1 MLMIK
6 NYFRILTIL
15 FIVMLGM
22 TLGAGLLAGVVV
34 APTIFK
40 SEILLGSELL
50 TRFQEGL
57 LMTQVF
63 ERLAYL
69 VNFLVILAVVYEV
82 IRFKAFE
89 NTRWS
94 MLLTFLVASTGLL
107 FTSYYI
113 PQILEMQLAG
123 EAMTLSETFEN
134 VHKASEWNFKLFAVS
149 TLGLLILTLRK
160 TLK

>member
-1 MLMIK
+1 MIK
-6 NYFRILTIL
+6 KYFRVLTII
-15 FIVMLGM
+15 FIITLGM

-40 SEILLGSELL
+40 SELLLGSELL

-63 ERLAYL
+63 ERLGYL
-69 VNFLVILAVVYEV
+69 VNFLVVIAILYEV
-82 IRFKAFE
+82 IKFKAFE

-107 FTSYYI
+107 FSSYYI
-113 PQILEMQLAG
+113 PQIIEMQSLG
-123 EAMTLSETFEN
+123 EAMTLSENFEN
-134 VHKASEWNFKLFAVS
+134 IHKASEWNFKLFAIA

-160 TLK
+160 ALR

>member
-1 MLMIK
+1 MI
-6 NYFRILTIL
+6 
-15 FIVMLGM
+15 FIVILGM

-40 SEILLGSELL
+40 SEVLLGTELL

-69 VNFLVILAVVYEV
+69 VNFLVVLAVLYEV

-94 MLLTFLVASTGLL
+94 LLFTFLVASSGLL

-113 PQILEMQLAG
+113 PQILEMQLLG
-123 EAMTLSETFEN
+123 ESMTLSEKFQN
-134 VHKASEWNFKLFAVS
+134 IHKASEWNFKLFSLA
-149 TLGLLILTLRK
+149 TLGLLILTLKKALR
-160 TLK
+160 

>member
-1 MLMIK
+1 MIK
-6 NYFRILTIL
+6 SYFRILTIL
-15 FIVMLGM
+15 FIITLGM

-34 APTIFK
+34 APTIFN
-40 SEILLGSELL
+40 SDTLLGTELL

-69 VNFLVILAVVYEV
+69 VNFLVLIAVLYEV
-82 IRFKAFE
+82 IKFKAFE

-94 MLLTFLVASTGLL
+94 MLLTFLVASSGLL
-107 FTSYYI
+107 FSAYYI

-123 EAMTLSETFEN
+123 EAMTLSEKFEN
-134 VHKASEWNFKLFAVS
+134 IHKASEWNFKLFSLA
-149 TLGLLILTLRK
+149 TLALLILTLRK
-160 TLK
+160 SLK

>member
-1 MLMIK
+1 MLK
-6 NYFRILTIL
+6 QYFRVFTMV
-15 FIVMLGM
+15 FVIVLGM

-34 APTIFK
+34 APTIFH
-40 SEILLGSELL
+40 SEALLGSALL

-69 VNFLVILAVVYEV
+69 VNFLVIIAVLYEV
-82 IRFKAFE
+82 IKFKAFE
-89 NTRWS
+89 NTRWT
-94 MLLTFLVASTGLL
+94 MLFTFLVAASGLL

-113 PQILEMQLAG
+113 PQILEMQALG
-123 EAMTLSETFEN
+123 EAATLSEAFEN
-134 VHKASEWNFKLFAVS
+134 VHKGSELNFKLFAFS

-160 TLK
+160 VLR

>member
-1 MLMIK
+1 MLK
-6 NYFRILTIL
+6 KYFRIVTMV
-15 FIVMLGM
+15 FIVIMGM

-34 APTIFK
+34 APTIFQ
-40 SEILLGSELL
+40 SEALLGSELL

-69 VNFLVILAVVYEV
+69 VNFLVIIAIFYEV
-82 IRFKAFE
+82 VKFKAFE

-94 MLLTFLVASTGLL
+94 MLLTFLMVASGLL

-113 PQILEMQLAG
+113 PQILEMQSLG
-123 EAMTLSETFEN
+123 EAMTQGETFEN
-134 VHKASEWNFKLFAVS
+134 VHKASEWNFKLFTFA
-149 TLGLLILTLRK
+149 TFGLLILTLRK
-160 TLK
+160 ALR

>member
-1 MLMIK
+1 MIK
-6 NYFRILTIL
+6 QYFRVLTII
-15 FIVMLGM
+15 FIITLGM

-40 SEILLGSELL
+40 SEVLLGSELL

-69 VNFLVILAVVYEV
+69 VNFLVVIAVLYEV
-82 IRFKAFE
+82 IKFKAFE

-94 MLLTFLVASTGLL
+94 MLLTFMVASTGLL

-113 PQILEMQLAG
+113 PQILEMQLVG

-134 VHKASEWNFKLFAVS
+134 VHKASEWNFKLFALS

-160 TLK
+160 ALK

>member
-1 MLMIK
+1 MIK
-6 NYFRILTIL
+6 SYFRILTII
-15 FIVMLGM
+15 FIITLGV
-22 TLGAGLLAGVVV
+22 TLGAGLLAGIVV

-40 SEILLGSELL
+40 SEVLLGTELL

-69 VNFLVILAVVYEV
+69 VNFLVVVAVLYEV
-82 IRFKAFE
+82 IKFKAFE

-94 MLLTFLVASTGLL
+94 MLFTFLVAASGLL

-113 PQILEMQLAG
+113 PQILEMQHAG

-149 TLGLLILTLRK
+149 TLGLMILTLRK
-160 TLK
+160 ALR